1 MVRKTR
7 RDMRLFEVLFLYI
20 MSGMKAGRIYG
31 YELSAK
37 LHELSDGHG
46 PPSYGVIYP
55 FLRRMERVQI
65 VHSRRDE
72 SSGRIYYELT
82 RKGKLALQEL
92 PQTLKEA
99 QEDLSE
105 LLLGP
110 LTVYS
115 KLYGRKALND
125 LFKRIKPCRKK

>member
-7 RDMRLFEVLFLYI
+7 HDTRVFEVIFLYV
-20 MSGMKAGRIYG
+20 MSCMKAGPIYG

-37 LHELSDGHG
+37 FQELSDRHG
-46 PPSYGVIYP
+46 SPSYGVIYP

-72 SSGRIYYELT
+72 SSGRVYYELT

-92 PQTLKEA
+92 PQRLKEA

-110 LTVYS
+110 LTIYS
-115 KLYGRKALND
+115 KLYGQKALDD
-125 LFKRIKPCRKK
+125 LLKRVKPCRKK